1 MDQAF
6 WRVHL
11 VKMIRMSRQRALST
25 VNKAQARTVDDPAVE
40 IAKLMQQALGHHQR
54 SEWALAKALYERILS
69 IDRAHPHALHM
80 LGVMAHQLKRHP
92 LALDLIDRALA
103 LRPDLVAAHANRG
116 VVLHALGRLQ
126 DALASYARALELQ
139 PQYPDAHM
147 NMGNALR
154 ALDRHEEALACY
166 DRALQLQSGHAQAW
180 FNRGNALQSLARPAE
195 ALASFDRALSLRPD
209 DPAMHSNRGNVLQE
223 LNRMDEA
230 LQAYD
235 RAIALQ
241 PDHPEAHFNRGSV
254 LQGMERFDEALRAYD
269 QALAIQPRHAL
280 AWSNRGNV
288 LLDTER
294 PKEAISAFLRALAI
308 SPTQARVHYNLGN
321 ALRAIGENA
330 AAIQSYDRALEA
342 DPQNVKALV
351 NKGIALFKLD
361 RVEEALHH
369 YALAEH
375 IDQSHTKIYANR
387 ANVLLALG
395 HVREALA
402 QIDHALA
409 LDPEAHGVKL
419 NQSICLL
426 LLGDFKRGWPLYEW
440 RWKSKTGSARQRSF
454 DQPLWLGQADLAGK
468 TILLHAEQGLGDVI
482 QFCRYAGLVK
492 ALGAR
497 VLLEV
502 PASLK
507 GLLEGL
513 AGVDELLVAGAALPR
528 FDVHCPLMSLPLAF
542 RTEQASIPS
551 PGAYLKADAVR
562 QAQWRERLGP
572 RRQARIGLVWS
583 GNPNHQNDRHR
594 SLALA
599 EVLPHLPSNAQ
610 WVSLQHEV
618 RPADQE
624 ALKASSVL
632 NVAQDLRD
640 FADTAALVAN
650 LDLVVSVDTSVAHL
664 SAALGVPTWVLL
676 PRSPDFRW
684 LLDRPDS
691 PWYAAMTLYRQH
703 AFADWS
709 LALERLAHDLRQAC
723 ASGSFVRPQA
733 PS

>member
-25 VNKAQARTVDDPAVE
+25 VNKAQARTVDDPAVD

-280 AWSNRGNV
+280 AWSNRGT
-288 LLDTER
+288 LLETIGR
-294 PKEAISAFLRALAI
+294 TQEAIASFSRALELA
-308 SPTQARVHYNLGN
+308 PTRPSLHYNLGN
-321 ALRAIGENA
+321 ALRA
-330 AAIQSYDRALEA
+330 
-342 DPQNVKALV
+342 
-351 NKGIALFKLD
+351 LD
-361 RVEEALHH
+361 RNLDAVTC
-369 YALAEH
+369 Y
-375 IDQSHTKIYANR
+375 DQ
-387 ANVLLALG
+387 
-395 HVREALA
+395 
-402 QIDHALA
+402 ALA
-409 LDPEAHGVKL
+409 LDPGHVGAWVNRGISLLKL
-419 NQSICLL
+419 NSIEASFACYENAEKIDPLHAQTYANRGNVYLKLGQINQAIEQYDRAIAIEPGQQEFLLNKALSLL

>member
-1 MDQAF
+1 
-6 WRVHL
+6 
-11 VKMIRMSRQRALST
+11 MIRMSRQRALST
-25 VNKAQARTVDDPAVE
+25 VNKAQARTVDDPAVD

-280 AWSNRGNV
+280 AWSNRGT
-288 LLDTER
+288 LLETIGR
-294 PKEAISAFLRALAI
+294 TQEAIASFSRALELA
-308 SPTQARVHYNLGN
+308 PTRPSLHYNLGN
-321 ALRAIGENA
+321 ALRA
-330 AAIQSYDRALEA
+330 
-342 DPQNVKALV
+342 
-351 NKGIALFKLD
+351 LD
-361 RVEEALHH
+361 RNLDAVTC
-369 YALAEH
+369 Y
-375 IDQSHTKIYANR
+375 DQ
-387 ANVLLALG
+387 
-395 HVREALA
+395 
-402 QIDHALA
+402 ALA
-409 LDPEAHGVKL
+409 LDPGHVGAWVNRGISLLKL
-419 NQSICLL
+419 NSIEASFACYENAEKIDPLHAQTYANRGNVYLKLGQINQAIEQYDRAIAIEPGQQEFLLNKALSLL